1 MLVHNQELLRVGTR
15 GKSLHNITNEVEA
28 IVSRSQVQ
36 TGLCTVFVMH
46 SSASLI
52 IQENADPD
60 VLTDLETFFTKL
72 VPEYG
77 LNYRHTAEGS
87 DDMPA
92 HIRSALTKTSEN
104 IPIARGRLVLG
115 IWQGIYVWEHRDR
128 GRTREV
134 MVHISGN

>member
-1 MLVHNQELLRVGTR
+1 MLVHNQELLRIGTR
-15 GKSLHNITNEVEA
+15 GKSLRNITNEVDE
-28 IVSRSQVQ
+28 IVSRSRVQ

-104 IPIARGRLVLG
+104 IPIARGKLVLG
-115 IWQGIYVWEHRDR
+115 IWQGIYLWEHRDR

>member
-1 MLVHNQELLRVGTR
+1 MLLHNQELLRIGTR

-28 IVSRSQVQ
+28 IVARSRVQ

-92 HIRSALTKTSEN
+92 HIRAALTKTSEN

-128 GRTREV
+128 GRTREI